1 MNSETAWKI
10 PDPVSVCEV
19 CLHDDSIT
27 TVRRYGNPS
36 GLRLVLSHGNG
47 LAADLYYPF
56 WSLLADDFDLMV
68 YDLRNHGWNRVGL
81 RQNHNIPILMHDHDL
96 ILQSIAHRYGDKPT
110 VGVFH
115 SVSALISLLSF
126 SRRFSALV
134 LFDPP
139 LCKPTA
145 NEAEFDAAAERL
157 TASARKREHRF
168 RTEEEFAELLA
179 YMPDFTRVLPGV
191 RELMASATLRRSP
204 DGQGYE
210 LRCPREYEA
219 QIIEYIRSFSPL
231 LDLES
236 LPCPTK
242 VIGADPTLRGTYLP
256 AFDLSKMLTVD
267 YDFLSESTHLL
278 QLEQPAACAALL
290 REYLESTR
298 LADADSRSSAGG
310 VFHGSNS
317 SMRLIL

>member
-1 MNSETAWKI
+1 MNLKTVWKI
-10 PDPVSVCEV
+10 PDPVSVFEV
-19 CLHDDSIT
+19 CLHDSSIT
-27 TVRRYGNPS
+27 TVRRFGNPS
-36 GLRLVLSHGNG
+36 GLRLVLSHANS

-56 WSLLADDFDLMV
+56 WSLLVDDFDLMV

-96 ILQSIAHRYGDKPT
+96 ILECIAERYGDKPT

-126 SRRFSALV
+126 SRRLSAQV

-145 NEAEFDAAAERL
+145 NDAEFDAAAERL
-157 TASARKREHRF
+157 AATARRREPWF
-168 RTEEEFAELLA
+168 QTEEGFAELLA
-179 YMPDFTRVLPGV
+179 YMPGFTRVLPGV
-191 RELMASATLRRSP
+191 RELMASSTLRRSP
-204 DGQGYE
+204 DGQGFE

-219 QIIEYIRSFSPL
+219 QLIDYVRSFSPL

-242 VIGADPTLRGTYLP
+242 VIGADPTLLGTYLP

-267 YDFLSESTHLL
+267 YDFLPEATHLL
-278 QLEQPAACAALL
+278 QLEQPATCVALL
-290 REYLESTR
+290 RDFLESVSLT
-298 LADADSRSSAGG
+298 
-310 VFHGSNS
+310 
-317 SMRLIL
+317 